1 MKYLITTRADD
12 NVKWLSDITHPVF
25 REYAKF
31 CNADFM
37 VLDHEPPI
45 MSWDNRP
52 HFRIT
57 KHYDLHEEY
66 DRILHLDTDI
76 IVNKNA
82 PNIFEYVPEDKI
94 GCVLEDWGREERVK
108 DRRGMMKD
116 IQEEWEDI
124 GWDKNYINSGVFVTS
139 KMHRDI
145 YLPFK
150 GKYWTSHGSDDIHMG
165 YMIKHLNYEI
175 FELPYQFNHTGTYSE
190 AWNGSPDR
198 MNSFFLHYA
207 GGEGIKRELVRD
219 FQVIYG

>member
-1 MKYLITTRADD
+1 MKCLITTRADD

-25 REYAKF
+25 KEYAKM

-37 VLDHEPPI
+37 VLDHDPPI

-76 IVNKNA
+76 IINRNA

-94 GCVLEDWGREERVK
+94 GCVLEDWGRDERIK
-108 DRRGMMKD
+108 DRQGMMRD
-116 IQEEWEDI
+116 IQDEWGDI
-124 GWDKNYINSGVFVTS
+124 GWKKKYINSGVFVTS

-145 YLPFK
+145 YLPFE

-175 FELPYQFNHTGTYSE
+175 FELPYQYNHTGTYSE
-190 AWNGSPDR
+190 SWNGSPNR
-198 MNSFFLHYA
+198 MESYFLHYA

-219 FQVIYG
+219 FDIIYG